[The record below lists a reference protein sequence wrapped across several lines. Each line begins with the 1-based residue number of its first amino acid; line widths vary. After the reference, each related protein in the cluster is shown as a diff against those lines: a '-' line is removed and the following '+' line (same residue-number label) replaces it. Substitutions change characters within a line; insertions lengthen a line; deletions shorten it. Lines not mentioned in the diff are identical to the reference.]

1 MRKSSNIKSIRVN
14 EENSKETKTPC
25 VDLDLK
31 RVDLEEIVRIGL
43 QDFMFQVGMM
53 AVQQTM
59 AAEVETLAGPLYV
72 RGPKKQASRWGAQ
85 QGTIYVN
92 GQKVNIDKPRL
103 RRKSAG
109 KDAEV
114 ELQTYKEFSKPTAMN
129 EAIMAKVLAGVSTRD
144 YAGTIDQVIE
154 GHGVS
159 RSAVSRR
166 AVKEA
171 SKLLEEFYA
180 RRFEGQEFVVI
191 MIDGIGVAD
200 VDNIVALGIDV
211 WGKKHVLG
219 LRQGATENTQVCLE
233 LLEDLV
239 ERGLPA
245 DGDYLFVVD
254 GAKALSKAIKKV
266 FGQNAVIQRC
276 QVHKRRNVSDK
287 LPKEHQTRI
296 DKRLAAAY
304 AMNDLSGARK
314 ALEAVFDELVALNE
328 PAAGS
333 LAEGMEE
340 TLTVHKLGL
349 KGDLKR
355 ILASTNS
362 IESMFSMSRRYK
374 RNVKKWNRRTD
385 HIERTLVVTLLEAER
400 RFRRVRGY
408 RELKNLQSKI
418 KNLRAT
424 TCNTKAA

>member
-1 MRKSSNIKSIRVN
+1 MKKSSKVKPLRVN
-14 EENSKETKTPC
+14 EEISNKAPAVSLQLTE
-25 VDLDLK
+25 VDLDSVIK
-31 RVDLEEIVRIGL
+31 MGL
-43 QDFMFQVGMM
+43 QDLMFQVGMM
-53 AVQQTM
+53 AVKQVM
-59 AAEVETLAGPLYV
+59 AAEVETLAGPRYS
-72 RGPKKQASRWGAQ
+72 RDPKNPMDRWGTQ
-85 QGTIYVN
+85 QGFVYVN
-92 GQKVNIDKPRL
+92 GQKVNTKRPRVV
-103 RRKSAG
+103 RKTSG
-109 KDAEV
+109 KTEEV

-144 YAGTIDQVIE
+144 YEGTVDQVID

-171 SKLLEEFYA
+171 GKQLEEFYA
-180 RRFEGQEFVVI
+180 RRFDDQEFVVI

-200 VDNIVALGIDV
+200 IDNIVALGIDV

-219 LRQGATENTQVCLE
+219 IRQGATENTTVCTE

-239 ERGLPA
+239 ERGVPA
-245 DGDYLFVVD
+245 DGNYLFVVD

-266 FGQNAVIQRC
+266 FGQDSVIQRC

-296 DKRLAAAY
+296 DKRLSAAY
-304 AMNDLSGARK
+304 GMNSLADARR
-314 ALEAVFDELVALNE
+314 AVEAVFEELIGLSE

-333 LAEGMEE
+333 LEEGMEE

-349 KGDLKR
+349 SGDLKR
-355 ILASTNS
+355 ILSSTNC

-374 RNVKKWNRRTD
+374 RNVKKWKGST

-408 RELKNLQSKI
+408 RELKDLQTKI
-418 KNLRAT
+418 KALRAT

>member
-1 MRKSSNIKSIRVN
+1 MRKSSNVKSIRVN
-14 EENSKETKTPC
+14 EENSNKAPAVSLELNK
-25 VDLDLK
+25 VDLDAIIK
-31 RVDLEEIVRIGL
+31 MGL
-43 QDFMFQVGMM
+43 QDFMFQVGMI
-53 AVQQTM
+53 AVQQAM
-59 AAEVETLAGPLYV
+59 AAEVETLAGPRYAHDP
-72 RGPKKQASRWGAQ
+72 GNPIYRWGQQ
-85 QGTIYVN
+85 QGCVYVN
-92 GQKVNIDKPRL
+92 GQKVNTSKPRVV
-103 RRKSAG
+103 RKKSG
-109 KDAEV
+109 KREEV

-129 EAIMAKVLAGVSTRD
+129 EAIMAKVIAGVSMRD
-144 YAGTIDQVIE
+144 YEGTIDGVID

-166 AVKEA
+166 AVQESAKR
-171 SKLLEEFYA
+171 LEEFYA
-180 RRFEGQEFVVI
+180 RRFDNDDFVVI

-200 VDNIVALGIDV
+200 IDNIVALGIDV

-219 LRQGATENTQVCLE
+219 VRQGATENTTVCTE

-239 ERGLPA
+239 ERGLA
-245 DGDYLFVVD
+245 AEGNYLFVVD
-254 GAKALSKAIKKV
+254 GGKALSKAIRKV

-287 LPKEHQTRI
+287 LPKEHQLRI

-304 AMNDLSGARK
+304 GMNDLNEARK
-314 ALEAVFDELVALNE
+314 AVEAVFEELIGLSE
-328 PAAGS
+328 PAAAS
-333 LAEGMEE
+333 LEEGMEE

-349 KGDLKR
+349 SGDLKR
-355 ILASTNS
+355 ILSSTNS

-374 RNVKKWNRRTD
+374 RNVKKWKGSS

-408 RELKNLQSKI
+408 KEMKNLQTKI
-418 KNLRAT
+418 ENLRAT